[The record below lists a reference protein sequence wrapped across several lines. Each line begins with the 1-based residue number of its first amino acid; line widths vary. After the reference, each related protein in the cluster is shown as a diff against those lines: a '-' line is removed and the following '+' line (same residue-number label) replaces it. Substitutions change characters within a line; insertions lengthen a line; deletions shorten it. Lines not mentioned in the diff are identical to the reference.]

1 MKKLILIIF
10 LLFSLNYAF
19 AQDTRPKLY
28 FLADTINVAKNHRVL
43 HIETVSSFEYSFIF
57 YCKCAAPYK
66 SYVSFFYLNDKKK
79 PRSTVV
85 SQKPDY
91 PYISFKELMDL
102 VNKHHRFFNE
112 NYDLFITELL
122 PDRKYKTT
130 KVNFIPYQEPIQDFI
145 LLDRKQ

>member
-1 MKKLILIIF
+1 MKKITLLGIF
-10 LLFSLNYAF
+10 LFSLNYAL
-19 AQDTRPKLY
+19 AQDSRPKLY
-28 FLADTINVAKNHRVL
+28 FLADTINVAKNDRVL
-43 HIETVSSFEYSFIF
+43 QIETVSSFEYSFIF

-79 PRSTVV
+79 PKSTVV

-112 NYDLFITELL
+112 NYDLFITEVL
-122 PDRKYKTT
+122 PDSNYKTT

-145 LLDRKQ
+145 LLDRK